1 MNAMT
6 DVGVVHGR
14 FQPLHVGHLEYLLA
28 GWRACEQLVVGITN
42 PDPTTVVVEPTQP
55 DRHLPESN
63 PFTYYERY
71 LMAEAALIGAG
82 VHRDQFRIVPFPHSR
97 PELLPSYVPRDAVHF
112 LTVYDDWGEEKL
124 HRLGELGMKTH
135 VLWRRT
141 HKVTT
146 GTEIRRLL
154 AAGQPWQHLVPPGV
168 AAVLTEQG
176 ITERMRDG

>member
-1 MNAMT
+1 MT

-28 GWRACEQLVVGITN
+28 GRHACEHLVVGITN
-42 PDPTTVVVEPTQP
+42 PDPASVVVEPTQP
-55 DRHLPESN
+55 DRHLPEAN

-71 LMAEAALIGAG
+71 LMAEAALVGAG
-82 VHRDQFRIVPFPHSR
+82 VHLDDFRIVPFPHSR
-97 PELLPSYVPRDAVHF
+97 PELLPSYVPADAVHF
-112 LTVYDDWGEEKL
+112 LTVYDDWGEEKRR
-124 HRLGELGMKTH
+124 RLDDLGMKTC

-146 GTEIRRLL
+146 GTEIRRRI

-168 AAVLTEQG
+168 ATVLTEHG
-176 ITERMRDG
+176 MAERLRDG